1 MYVISY
7 VSAFPKTVV
16 IIEHVVHDV
25 LGQPSKKVSNPNIF
39 CIPYRVKKVMESPT
53 AQKWEST

>member
-7 VSAFPKTVV
+7 VSAFSKTVV

-39 CIPYRVKKVMESPT
+39 GIACVLKKVMESPT
-53 AQKWEST
+53 AQKWDST